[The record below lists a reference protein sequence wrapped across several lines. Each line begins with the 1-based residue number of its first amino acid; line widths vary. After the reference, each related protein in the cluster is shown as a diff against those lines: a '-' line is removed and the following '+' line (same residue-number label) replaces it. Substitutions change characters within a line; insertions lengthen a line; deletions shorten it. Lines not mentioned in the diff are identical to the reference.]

1 LKNSATHV
9 YKRKLSSSIP
19 KGMKVIS
26 LFSLSYSVVKTLVSS
41 QKDICD
47 IISYFTNNIMKSLIH
62 FDNWVVLLLF
72 VIENA
77 SLMKVDAIV

>member
-1 LKNSATHV
+1 
-9 YKRKLSSSIP
+9 
-19 KGMKVIS
+19 MKVIS

-62 FDNWVVLLLF
+62 FDNWVLLLLF